1 MLQATP
7 VLHATNLRATMFVTG
22 KDAGSASIYYT
33 GWGQLSRYAVGGAW
47 QLQSQ
52 TYDLH
57 RIVDD
62 VKGLQ
67 PLSDLVRLHAG
78 ETLAQYRHRIAAD
91 LDRNAKAITAHGAS
105 RPIAFAYPFGDWGQH
120 ARAAGVVEALR
131 QVLRSRIRVAFDQD
145 HQSGWRFALPG
156 DDLLHV
162 HRLQMRDWTATQF
175 LARLRAAARLSQTA
189 YRERGLDV
197 QVSRTALVS
206 AAVSAPCA
214 PASSRPVAQVA
225 TTAKVVALSFNG
237 GLSPYTPQMID
248 VLNRYDAHGTFFVL
262 GRTVPE
268 RSRVLAR
275 MLTAGDEVANGT
287 WSGSHAAALTQD
299 ALSLELKRTNAEVQ
313 SVVPF
318 RPCLTRPPYN
328 ESRARMV
335 RVGRG
340 LDMTTALWS
349 VDPHDQSLRD
359 PKVIAGRV
367 LGAVEPG
374 AIVLLHDGGSGRWA
388 TVQAL
393 PRILTALH
401 RRGYRVVTVSELLTE
416 IRHRAAKEPGR

>member
-1 MLQATP
+1 
-7 VLHATNLRATMFVTG
+7 
-22 KDAGSASIYYT
+22 
-33 GWGQLSRYAVGGAW
+33 
-47 QLQSQ
+47 
-52 TYDLH
+52 
-57 RIVDD
+57 
-62 VKGLQ
+62 
-67 PLSDLVRLHAG
+67 
-78 ETLAQYRHRIAAD
+78 
-91 LDRNAKAITAHGAS
+91 
-105 RPIAFAYPFGDWGQH
+105 
-120 ARAAGVVEALR
+120 
-131 QVLRSRIRVAFDQD
+131 
-145 HQSGWRFALPG
+145 
-156 DDLLHV
+156 
-162 HRLQMRDWTATQF
+162 MRDWTGTQF

-197 QVSRTALVS
+197 QVTRTALVR

-214 PASSRPVAQVA
+214 PASRTPVAQVK

-237 GLSPYTPQMID
+237 GLSPYTPQMLD
-248 VLNRYDAHGTFFVL
+248 VLSRNDAHGTFFVL
-262 GRTVPE
+262 GRTVRE

-299 ALSLELKRTNAEVQ
+299 ELALELKRTNAEVQ
-313 SVVPF
+313 AVVPF

-328 ESRARMV
+328 ENRGRTARV
-335 RVGRG
+335 ARS

-349 VDPHDQSLRD
+349 IDPHDQSLRD
-359 PKVIAGRV
+359 PAAIARRV

-401 RRGYRVVTVSELLTE
+401 RRGYRVVTVSELLT
-416 IRHRAAKEPGR
+416 RSWRAESRKAAR